1 MIQKQPEKGSNSKLS
16 QVAVKCYTLGTI
28 YSYGIVVLPFL
39 PSLTPVDCWTA
50 GLGTDGSADTV
61 LKKQKQ
67 KQLKV
72 LRRK

>member
-16 QVAVKCYTLGTI
+16 QVKCYTLGTI
-28 YSYGIVVLPFL
+28 YSHGIVVLPFL